1 MLKWLEICKRG
12 LVRIF
17 EFQNLYDLIF
27 DHRFLKANDNLS
39 HFCQN
44 HFAEVTKNIGFL
56 MFSWA
61 TKSWKSLQRLLF
73 SWIFCRGS
81 SQLWP
86 TINLP
91 CLLSPIETNIKCN
104 FLSVICSDLSRNK
117 GIMAERFLAEN
128 LKTNACQMCCRWL
141 NLLTFSMVQLAELCE
156 SQDIFDICFEFELL
170 LVQGKM

>member
-1 MLKWLEICKRG
+1 MLKWLEIRKRG

-27 DHRFLKANDNLS
+27 DHRFLKANDNLN

-44 HFAEVTKNIGFL
+44 HFAEVTKNVGFL

-73 SWIFCRGS
+73 SWIFFKGT

-86 TINLP
+86 TINLL

-141 NLLTFSMVQLAELCE
+141 NLLAFSMVELAELCE
-156 SQDIFDICFEFELL
+156 SQDIFDICFDFELL
-170 LVQGKM
+170 LVQTKM